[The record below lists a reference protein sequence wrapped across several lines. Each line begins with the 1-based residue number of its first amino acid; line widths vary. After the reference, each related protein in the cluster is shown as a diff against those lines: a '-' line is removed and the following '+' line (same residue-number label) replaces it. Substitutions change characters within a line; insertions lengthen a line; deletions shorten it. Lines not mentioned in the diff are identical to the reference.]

1 MNFKIVAILSIIL
14 NIASITFKRFD
25 NCHDELDRH
34 RLASKIWSADNPKLR
49 KLFGIGRGKLF
60 ENKMARFS
68 VERKIVFYK
77 NIIEGKT
84 TFQNSVQE
92 WLGKPIEQ
100 PSRYGLKKWGNSYY
114 TTNLSLIRNYINPY
128 IGERYVKSITARD
141 MDAYYTMLLDKPA
154 VVAQSHRN
162 VGKIT
167 ASTISRI
174 HKVLKSAFGKAV
186 VWEYTKVNPTI
197 GVTLPKHNPKER
209 AVWSDAEAVEA
220 LNVCDD
226 PALKIC
232 LYLAL
237 GCSLRIGEILGLQ
250 WSNVHIEDEAVLNGE
265 AYVKIDKEISRCSND
280 SIEALERVNRS
291 TIILKFPQI
300 MPKKATTSLVLK
312 SPKTESSNR
321 IVYLPQAVI
330 EELKKVKAQQ
340 EENKALLGNEY
351 YDYDLVV
358 AHINGRPY
366 EMRTIDKVF
375 YNMIEK
381 HNLRPVVFHSL
392 RHSSTSLKLKL
403 SRGNIKAV
411 QGDTGHAEARMVT
424 DTYAHGFDA
433 DRKLIAQE
441 MDSGFFAKVG
451 AESKKTETDETLEML
466 KKLMNE
472 HPELVSE
479 LLSKVKD
486 KT

>member
-1 MNFKIVAILSIIL
+1 MIRDMQIKLAKKNGTFEPPVRAAKGVIKREN
-14 NIASITFKRFD
+14 NITLKEFLEEF
-25 NCHDELDRH
+25 
-34 RLASKIWSADNPKLR
+34 
-49 KLFGIGRGKLF
+49 
-60 ENKMARFS
+60 
-68 VERKIVFYK
+68 VEV
-77 NIIEGKT
+77 
-84 TFQNSVQE
+84 
-92 WLGKPIEQ
+92 
-100 PSRYGLKKWGNSYY
+100 YGLKKWGNSYY

-154 VVAQSHRN
+154 VVAQGHRN

-167 ASTISRI
+167 ACTISRI
-174 HKVLKSAFGKAV
+174 HKVLKCAFSKAV

-197 GVTLPKHNPKER
+197 GVTLPKYNPKER

-250 WSNVHIEDEAVLNGE
+250 WSNVYMDDEAILIGE

-280 SIEALERVNRS
+280 SIEALERVNRN

-340 EENKALLGNEY
+340 EENKSLLGNEY

-411 QGDTGHAEARMVT
+411 QGDTGHAESRMVT

-451 AESKKTETDETLEML
+451 TDSAKYKDDKKIDVL
-466 KKLMNE
+466 KKLIEE
-472 HPELVSE
+472 HPQIIDE
-479 LLSKVKD
+479 LLFKYK
-486 KT
+486 

>member
-1 MNFKIVAILSIIL
+1 MSVRKRGNCYQVIYRCSGESTPRTESFKSEDEAMIRDMQIKLAKK
-14 NIASITFKRFD
+14 NGTF
-25 NCHDELDRH
+25 E
-34 RLASKIWSADNPKLR
+34 PPLR
-49 KLFGIGRGKLF
+49 TAKGVIKQ
-60 ENKMARFS
+60 ENNVTVKEFLKEY
-68 VERKIVFYK
+68 VEV
-77 NIIEGKT
+77 
-84 TFQNSVQE
+84 
-92 WLGKPIEQ
+92 
-100 PSRYGLKKWGNSYY
+100 YGLKKWGNSYY
-114 TTNLSLIRNYINPY
+114 TTNIGLIKNYINPY
-128 IGERYVKSITARD
+128 IGERYVKSITTRD
-141 MDAYYTMLLDKPA
+141 IDAYYTLLLDEPA
-154 VVAQSHRN
+154 VVVHGHRA

-186 VWEYTKVNPTI
+186 VWEYTKTNPTI
-197 GVTLPKHNPKER
+197 GATLPKHNPKGRE
-209 AVWSDAEAVEA
+209 VWSDSEAIEA

-250 WSNVHIEDEAVLNGE
+250 WSNVHIDDESISNGE
-265 AYVKIDKEISRCSND
+265 ACIKIDKELTRCSNE

-321 IVYLPQAVI
+321 IVYLPRAVI
-330 EELKKVKAQQ
+330 DELKKVKIQQ
-340 EENKALLGNEY
+340 EKNKALLGNEY
-351 YDYDLVV
+351 YDYGLVV

-366 EMRTIDKVF
+366 EMRIVDKMF
-375 YNMIEK
+375 YKMIEK
-381 HNLRPVVFHSL
+381 NNLRPVVFHSL

-441 MDSGFFAKVG
+441 MDSGFFDKVG
-451 AESKKTETDETLEML
+451 ADNKKFEEEEKTIDML
-466 KKLMNE
+466 KKLMKE
-472 HPELVSE
+472 HPQV
-479 LLSKVKD
+479 LSKLLAEMK
-486 KT
+486 